1 MGSII
6 IALPKADTAEKIAGM
21 IRSQGMPFDVN
32 ICDTA
37 ASVLRISNS
46 REYGVV
52 ICSKRL
58 KDMGYI
64 EMADMLP
71 TNFSTIILTN
81 DASVETVRDDMVK
94 LLAPFRG
101 VDLLDTIEMLCAKYI
116 RRPRKKQQ
124 APPKRSEEE
133 QKTIGQAKALLMERN
148 GMSEP
153 EAFRYIQKNSMD
165 YGRKLIESAQMILTL
180 YSEAGHT

>member
-21 IRSQGMPFDVN
+21 IRSMGMPYDVN

-37 ASVLRISNS
+37 AQVLRISNS
-46 REYGVV
+46 RDYGVV
-52 ICSKRL
+52 VCSKRL
-58 KDMGYI
+58 RDMGYI
-64 EMADMLP
+64 EMSEMLP
-71 TNFSTIILTN
+71 NNFGTIILTN

-94 LLAPFRG
+94 LLLPFRG
-101 VDLLDTIEMLCAKYI
+101 DALLDTIQMLCSRYDRKP
-116 RRPRKKQQ
+116 RRKKHE
-124 APPKRSEEE
+124 PPKRSEEE
-133 QKTIGQAKALLMERN
+133 QKIISKAKTLLMERN

-165 YGRKLIESAQMILTL
+165 YGRKLIESAQMIMTL
-180 YSEAGHT
+180 YSDTGHT